1 MHEGHGEEHHGYGRH
16 CWHGDHHYGYG
27 QFTRRF
33 LTKEE
38 KTKKLEEYAQELK
51 NELAG
56 VQERIKELKA
66 K

>member
-1 MHEGHGEEHHGYGRH
+1 MHEGHGEEHPGFGRH
-16 CWHGDHHYGYG
+16 CWHEDHHGYG

-38 KTKKLEEYAQELK
+38 KIKKLEEYTQELK
-51 NELAG
+51 NELAA

>member
-1 MHEGHGEEHHGYGRH
+1 MREEYGEHHGFGRHCRPEGHHGYGE
-16 CWHGDHHYGYG
+16 
-27 QFTRRF
+27 FPRRF

-38 KTKKLEEYAQELK
+38 KIKKLENYAQELK
-51 NELAG
+51 NELTA

>member
-16 CWHGDHHYGYG
+16 CWRGGYHGYG

-38 KTKKLEEYAQELK
+38 KIKKLEEYTQELK
-51 NELAG
+51 NELAA
-56 VQERIKELKA
+56 VQERIKELKV